1 MTAAPPKAGHENG
14 YKNKAPL
21 WLWQCAETQTQI
33 FYRLYLNIFK
43 WCVRR
48 RRRKDPAKGM
58 QAVKSLF
65 VRLRV
70 LWEMSWRADKLVGL
84 GDAWV
89 AARTLATWD
98 FDLFGMAVQMSQLW
112 AAVQGRSETL
122 QHTQKCGR
130 FSHSFSRATTGG
142 SKGKRWDQ
150 GKIVSAPSKP
160 KLCCVCAVHPLEVK
174 TSRFCSMLTH
184 CNSCLYRE
192 IWFVTFNVLYFHIMA
207 LWEGGTREVGGSV
220 LLTKLQKNIISVHLK
235 STSIVVAM
243 HWT

>member
-150 GKIVSAPSKP
+150 GKIVSAT
-160 KLCCVCAVHPLEVK
+160 LCTHLRVK
-174 TSRFCSMLTH
+174 TSRFCSKLEHTVIHAYIGKYDLLLLMY
-184 CNSCLYRE
+184 C
-192 IWFVTFNVLYFHIMA
+192 TF
-207 LWEGGTREVGGSV
+207 T
-220 LLTKLQKNIISVHLK
+220 
-235 STSIVVAM
+235 
-243 HWT
+243 